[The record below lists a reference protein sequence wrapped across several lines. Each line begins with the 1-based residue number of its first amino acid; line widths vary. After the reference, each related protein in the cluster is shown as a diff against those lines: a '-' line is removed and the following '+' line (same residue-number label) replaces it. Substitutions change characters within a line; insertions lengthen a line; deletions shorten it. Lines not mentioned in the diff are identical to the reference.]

1 MLAVRREANGVP
13 GGGGGFRRFGLWTG
27 RQAFFPKQVETSKFA
42 YCKLFGVYAGVI
54 FWSLDS
60 VLKSLNFLLSFLAVP
75 ICLSSWS
82 VLDTENHVDRFTNSF
97 RFLDLVIH

>member
-13 GGGGGFRRFGLWTG
+13 GGGGGLEDSVFG
-27 RQAFFPKQVETSKFA
+27 QAFFPKQVETSKFA